1 MWLLY
6 PVIRRGIPIW
16 QNSEAFKLQEIPE
29 SYIYPL
35 TSLLSQLRLKWFSF
49 CTGQLF
55 VEVAQSTKKPIR
67 FVICL
72 FLCPAVAEITNSYFV
87 PPPTLWLPLLL
98 LLLLLVPHMILAFS
112 RCPPLPLGAVMAYA
126 TYLWQPLHMRG
137 SSPGQGMSV
146 VRRSCRTS

>member
-1 MWLLY
+1 MGDITASGCNIFHLT
-6 PVIRRGIPIW
+6 VNGKRSVDVAIIPC
-16 QNSEAFKLQEIPE
+16 NKNGHTEAFKLQEIPE

-112 RCPPLPLGAVMAYA
+112 RCPPLP
-126 TYLWQPLHMRG
+126 
-137 SSPGQGMSV
+137 
-146 VRRSCRTS
+146 